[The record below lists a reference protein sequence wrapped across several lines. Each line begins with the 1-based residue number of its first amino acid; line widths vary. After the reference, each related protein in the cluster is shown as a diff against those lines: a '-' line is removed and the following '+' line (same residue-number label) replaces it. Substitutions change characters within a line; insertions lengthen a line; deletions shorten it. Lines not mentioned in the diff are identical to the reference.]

1 MCSLRYILI
10 LPVIVLTLSLQAQ
23 ETPED
28 FVSLD
33 LTTLSWDKGVVE
45 DLGYVSDHEVET
57 TDIYSRALSVP
68 FHYSGPAQLTF
79 FRETSVPGEDAPLR
93 TPVANVNLPN
103 KASEVLLIFM
113 RNKQVEAERYNV
125 IAIPRDKSSFPR
137 GSYQIFNLSDF
148 PVSGKMGDEIFKLD
162 YHGKKVITLPLQ
174 EKTSIE
180 VKFAQEEEGQWE
192 LGYSSIWSH
201 YVNKRVNIFV
211 LNSKDSV
218 SPIDVRR
225 FSEYVPE

>member
-1 MCSLRYILI
+1 MRSLRFIFL
-10 LPVIVLTLSLQAQ
+10 LPVILLTSSLLAQ

-28 FVSLD
+28 YVSLN
-33 LTTLSWDKGVVE
+33 LTTLSWDKGVIE
-45 DLGYVSDHEVET
+45 DLGYLSDNEVAT

-68 FHYSGPAQLTF
+68 FPYSGPAQLSF
-79 FRETSVPGEDAPLR
+79 FRETNVPGEEAPLR
-93 TPVANVNLPN
+93 TPVASVSLPAN
-103 KASEVLLIFM
+103 ASEVLLIFM
-113 RNKQVEAERYNV
+113 RNKKVEAERYNV
-125 IAIPRDKSSFPR
+125 IAIPRDKSSFPS

-148 PVSGKMGDEIFKLD
+148 PVSGKMGDEVFKLE
-162 YHGKKVITLPLQ
+162 YHGKKVIKLPLQ

-180 VKFAQEEEGQWE
+180 VKFAQEEDGQWS

-201 YVNKRVNIFV
+201 YASKRVNIFI
-211 LNSKDSV
+211 LNSENSV